1 MTKAKADEAAAVEI
15 KDYAAAQKANDAV
28 AAAEATLKELL
39 ATAESTAAAGS
50 GQQVTGA
57 SADAPADHDKKAAG
71 RDGGKNDGSG
81 GGGGGKKGGGGGGSS
96 GWAAVPARGGHPT
109 RAGSGGDSPTG
120 TIMGIATAELYYCGG
135 CLCSNSMIYTEMPNC
150 IGAHTTT
157 QCPCYESEF
166 CLKQNHEPFAIGLT
180 TRGEGKVCELSL
192 PCQRCSL
199 KAPDDLSTLYHSSG
213 QCLCQVSE
221 CTLPPGPDHVMTC
234 GTCGVSVLPRVTVL
248 STFGEV
254 SRPEAT
260 PEAGNMIRA

>member
-1 MTKAKADEAAAVEI
+1 
-15 KDYAAAQKANDAV
+15 
-28 AAAEATLKELL
+28 
-39 ATAESTAAAGS
+39 
-50 GQQVTGA
+50 
-57 SADAPADHDKKAAG
+57 
-71 RDGGKNDGSG
+71 
-81 GGGGGKKGGGGGGSS
+81 
-96 GWAAVPARGGHPT
+96 
-109 RAGSGGDSPTG
+109 
-120 TIMGIATAELYYCGG
+120 
-135 CLCSNSMIYTEMPNC
+135 MIYTEMPNC

-234 GTCGVSVLPRVTVL
+234 GTCGVSVLPADGVD
-248 STFGEV
+248 
-254 SRPEAT
+254 RPKHV
-260 PEAGNMIRA
+260 R